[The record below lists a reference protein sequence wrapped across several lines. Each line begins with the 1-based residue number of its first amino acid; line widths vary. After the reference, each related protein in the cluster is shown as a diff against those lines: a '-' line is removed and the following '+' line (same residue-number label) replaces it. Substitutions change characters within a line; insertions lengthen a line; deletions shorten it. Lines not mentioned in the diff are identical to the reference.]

1 VTGTGPG
8 GDARETAHDI
18 NNLLTAIIGA
28 ADAVLERPETG
39 PETRADAAHI
49 REGARRGAALVQRL
63 LHGADHIAAPARLI
77 SINETIRATS
87 RLLEHRL
94 GAGVRLTLRLTES
107 DGQVR
112 ADPSEVD
119 RILMNLIVNAG
130 HATPSGGTVT
140 LSTAR
145 SVLTTALPRVPD
157 TIAPGDYMTIT
168 IADTGTGIPSSD
180 LDRIFEPGFST
191 RRVEGG
197 SGLGLAS
204 VRDIVRAAG
213 GLLAVTSVEGQ
224 GTRFEI
230 YLPREEGPA
239 PRSPCAFPGT
249 AVGTALLV
257 EDDILVR
264 RVAER
269 MLRRAGWTVICA
281 DSGEAAQEILL
292 KTQCDLM
299 ISDVVLP
306 GMDGVALARLVLA
319 SRPDMPIIL
328 TSGYE
333 PAATEEADLPTNFV
347 FLTKPYG
354 QEDLLAAVARI
365 GEGRTFGSP
374 PEA

>member
-1 VTGTGPG
+1 VTGSGPG
-8 GDARETAHDI
+8 RNARETAHDI

-87 RLLEHRL
+87 RLLAHRL
-94 GAGVRLTLRLTES
+94 GAGVKLTLRLSES
-107 DGQVR
+107 DGQIR
-112 ADPSEVD
+112 ADPSELD
-119 RILMNLIVNAG
+119 RVLMNLVANAG
-130 HATPSGGTVT
+130 YAMPSGGTVT
-140 LSTAR
+140 LSTGH
-145 SVLTTALPRVPD
+145 SVLTTALPGVPD
-157 TIAPGDYMTIT
+157 TIAPGDYMAVTV
-168 IADTGTGIPSSD
+168 ADTGTGISSAD
-180 LDRIFEPGFST
+180 LERIFEPGFST
-191 RRVEGG
+191 RHIKGG

-204 VRDIVRAAG
+204 VRDIVHAAG
-213 GLLAVTSVEGQ
+213 GFLAVTSVEGQ

-230 YLPREEGPA
+230 YLPREEDTA
-239 PRSPCAFPGT
+239 PRSPGTFPST
-249 AVGTALLV
+249 ATGTALLV

-292 KTQCDLM
+292 KTPCDLM
-299 ISDVVLP
+299 ISDVALP
-306 GMDGVALARLVLA
+306 GMDGVALARQVLA

-328 TSGYE
+328 TSGYA
-333 PAATEEADLPTNFV
+333 PAATEEAGLPTNFV

-365 GEGRTFGSP
+365 GEGRTSGSP
-374 PEA
+374 PDE